1 MQKLSR
7 IKIKLETKE
16 GHDLSYCKGSI
27 FQGALMQMI
36 DSDYAS
42 VLHESN
48 LHPYSQY
55 IEKLNDE
62 VFWVINCTNNQAS
75 ENIISSILQKDSIFL
90 EKMNTEYKFLDKVYE
105 EITYDSLV
113 KSFYRE
119 DASKYIT
126 LKIKTPM
133 SFKSNGE
140 YCIFPEVRKIYK
152 SLMNKYDSAM
162 KDEDSCLFDLETLDE
177 LCEKTK
183 IIRYSL
189 RTNKFPLEGVSVTA
203 FIGTITL
210 KISAPQTL
218 VNFANMLFKFGEFSG
233 IGIKNSVGMGA
244 ISIETK
250 DSKDGGINYVND

>member
-7 IKIKLETKE
+7 IKIKLEIKE
-16 GHDLSYCKGSI
+16 GHELSYCKGSI

-36 DSDYAS
+36 DSNYAS

-55 IEKLNDE
+55 IEKQNDE
-62 VFWVINCTNNQAS
+62 VFWVINCINNQAS
-75 ENIISSILQKDSIFL
+75 ENIISPILLKDSIYL
-90 EKMNTEYKFLDKVYE
+90 EKMNTEFKFLDKVYE
-105 EITYDSLV
+105 EVTYDSLV

-177 LCEKTK
+177 LCDKTK

-189 RTNKFPLEGVSVTA
+189 RTNKFPLEGISVTA
-203 FIGTITL
+203 FIGTVTL

-244 ISIETK
+244 ICVETK
-250 DSKDGGINYVND
+250 DSKEGGMNNVND